1 MADRLDK
8 LAKRS
13 AEFIASDGFLRTRK
27 WQSFAMG
34 IKRRDGYECQE
45 CKRYGRHNGNQL
57 IVHHIKPREE
67 HPELTYDASNCIT
80 LCIGC
85 HNKRHPEKGRRHGG
99 RRNEMG
105 YWQD

>member
-1 MADRLDK
+1 MPNADSELST
-8 LAKRS
+8 KRWKRF
-13 AEFIASDGFLRTRK
+13 AER
-27 WQSFAMG
+27 

-45 CKRYGRHNGNQL
+45 CKRYGKHNGKRL
-57 IVHHIKPREE
+57 TVHHIKPRET

-85 HNKRHPEKGRRHGG
+85 HNKSHPEKGRRHGG